1 MIEGS
6 YARVTKLPIS
16 EAASKLLVSS
26 LEVGFDDLRRDNKLF
41 TILNEEYIKTTTIH
55 PNIKLNEGEMLP
67 VSMGSTWLLKCEQDH
82 HFHYHT
88 FETGDCLSYRKLL
101 FFSSGSFTLEF
112 FYMDH
117 KTGEVSEQ
125 LEKFFINSA
134 SIVELEFDGRIV
146 HRFRPVDSEKL
157 FAYSIHV
164 KDVNTEHDVASTQT
178 HPVIGV
184 MPKKEKLIE
193 I

>member
-6 YARVTKLPIS
+6 YARVTKLPVS
-16 EAASKLLVSS
+16 EAASKLLVLSFEAS
-26 LEVGFDDLRRDNKLF
+26 FDDLRSDNKLF
-41 TILNEEYIKTTTIH
+41 SILNEEYIKTTNIH
-55 PNIKLNEGEMLP
+55 PTVKLNEGDMLP
-67 VSMGSTWLLKCEQDH
+67 ASIGSTWLLKCEEDH

-88 FETGDCLSYRKLL
+88 FETDDSLSYRKLL

-112 FYMDH
+112 FHMDH
-117 KTGEVSEQ
+117 TTGEASGQ

-164 KDVNTEHDVASTQT
+164 KDVSTHSDVASTQT
-178 HPVIGV
+178 HPVIGK
-184 MPKKEKLIE
+184 MPKTEKLIE